1 VLFLPQA
8 LFSNTTKQNAQDK
21 ENKIDPISIC
31 LLAAGLVKQIQA
43 GCELYKQAKESFV
56 EIKATVDEV
65 AGVYKEVTGFWSN
78 FSNFFKPKTKQVTP
92 KPVAKS
98 KKSVYKSVDETQVKV
113 DIVKNLTEFFRLQE
127 QLAAHIR
134 EEEEKSL
141 TVYDPDQNHME
152 AALKR
157 VMAQQEMDALV
168 VQIRECMVYQ
178 SPPEM
183 GALYSEVFSM
193 KDKIEEEQTQA
204 RLSQEA
210 KKRRELWLRKE
221 EERNFQLKLGYLA
234 VTFIFLLYLWMWLL
248 FVSQW
253 RKT

>member
-1 VLFLPQA
+1 MAIGKELGGLWSKLRKFFAGSPKPQ
-8 LFSNTTKQNAQDK
+8 
-21 ENKIDPISIC
+21 
-31 LLAAGLVKQIQA
+31 
-43 GCELYKQAKESFV
+43 
-56 EIKATVDEV
+56 V
-65 AGVYKEVTGFWSN
+65 A
-78 FSNFFKPKTKQVTP
+78 

-98 KKSVYKSVDETQVKV
+98 KKSVYKSVDETQVKI
-113 DIVKNLTEFFRLQE
+113 DIVSNLTSFFRLQE

-204 RLSQEA
+204 RLRQEA
-210 KKRRELWLRKE
+210 IKRQEVWLRKE
-221 EERNFQLKLGYLA
+221 EERNLQAKLGA
-234 VTFIFLLYLWMWLL
+234 VIATSIFLLYLWLWLL
-248 FVSQW
+248 FVSHW
-253 RKT
+253 GKK

>member
-1 VLFLPQA
+1 M
-8 LFSNTTKQNAQDK
+8 
-21 ENKIDPISIC
+21 
-31 LLAAGLVKQIQA
+31 AAGLVKQIQA
-43 GCELYKQAKESFV
+43 GCDLYKQAKESFV
-56 EIKATVDEV
+56 EVKKTADDVTKI
-65 AGVYKEVTGFWSN
+65 YKEVTGFWSN
-78 FSNFFKPKTKQVTP
+78 LRKLFGSKPKPQVA
-92 KPVAKS
+92 KPVAK
-98 KKSVYKSVDETQVKV
+98 KKETFVAVDETQVKV

-157 VMAQQEMDALV
+157 VMAQQEMDRLV

-204 RLSQEA
+204 RLRQEA
-210 KKRRELWLRKE
+210 IKRQETWLRKE
-221 EERNFQLKLGYLA
+221 EERNLQAKLGA
-234 VTFIFLLYLWMWLL
+234 VVVTSIFLLYLWMWFV
-248 FVSQW
+248 FVSHW
-253 RKT
+253 EKK

>member
-1 VLFLPQA
+1 M
-8 LFSNTTKQNAQDK
+8 
-21 ENKIDPISIC
+21 DPISIC

-56 EIKATVDEV
+56 EIKRTGEEV
-65 AGVYKEVTGFWSN
+65 IAIGKEVHGFWN
-78 FSNFFKPKTKQVTP
+78 QLLGFFGSKPKPQAA
-92 KPVAKS
+92 KPAGKS
-98 KKSVYKSVDETQVKV
+98 KKSDYVAVDETQVKV

-134 EEEEKSL
+134 EEEEKSKNI
-141 TVYDPDQNHME
+141 YDPDQNLME
-152 AALKR
+152 SALKR
-157 VMAQQEMDALV
+157 VMAQQEMDNLV

-204 RLSQEA
+204 RLKEEA
-210 KKRRELWLRKE
+210 KKRQELWQRKE
-221 EERNFQLKLGYLA
+221 EERNFQLKLAYLVA
-234 VTFIFLLYLWMWLL
+234 TTTFLLYLWLWLL
-248 FVSQW
+248 FVNRW
-253 RKT
+253 GKT

>member
-1 VLFLPQA
+1 M
-8 LFSNTTKQNAQDK
+8 
-21 ENKIDPISIC
+21 
-31 LLAAGLVKQIQA
+31 AAGLVKQIQA
-43 GCELYKQAKESFV
+43 GCDLYKQAKESFV
-56 EIKATVDEV
+56 EVKKTADEVIAIGKEVRGFWGKLLSIFGQKPKSVSTKAT
-65 AGVYKEVTGFWSN
+65 
-78 FSNFFKPKTKQVTP
+78 
-92 KPVAKS
+92 KPVAK
-98 KKSVYKSVDETQVKV
+98 KKEQFVAVDETQVKV

-157 VMAQQEMDALV
+157 VMAQQEMDRLV

-204 RLSQEA
+204 RLKEEA
-210 KKRRELWLRKE
+210 KKRQEIWLRKE
-221 EERNFQLKLGYLA
+221 EERNLQAKLGA
-234 VTFIFLLYLWMWLL
+234 VVVTSIFLLYLWMWFV
-248 FVSQW
+248 FVSHW
-253 RKT
+253 GKK